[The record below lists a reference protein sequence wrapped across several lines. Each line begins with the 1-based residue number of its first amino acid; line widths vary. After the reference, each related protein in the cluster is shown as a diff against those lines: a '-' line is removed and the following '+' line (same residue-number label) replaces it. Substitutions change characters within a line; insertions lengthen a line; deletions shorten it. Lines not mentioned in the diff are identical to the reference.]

1 MATNILRP
9 RGSVFA
15 VRAAKEFNAMSFRFS
30 LLIVLTAGATAFAG
44 CENRSSQPTSPST
57 LASAQSAMAAGS
69 AQLAVKGPSQH
80 TVTLF
85 DGCDPETF
93 NAALGAGTC
102 TRSGGVRFD
111 RFLEQLAQHHSI
123 GAWHFAP
130 SNVTMKIGELL
141 VATNRGGETHTFTEV
156 DEFGG
161 GIVPALNEAIGLT
174 EVAPECTQLAGK
186 DFLAPG
192 ASSSEEE
199 EDAAVEKY
207 QCCIHP
213 WMRAEVRIRE
223 K

>member
-1 MATNILRP
+1 
-9 RGSVFA
+9 
-15 VRAAKEFNAMSFRFS
+15 MSLRFS
-30 LLIVLTAGATAFAG
+30 LLIVLSAGATAFAG
-44 CENRSSQPTSPST
+44 CENRSAQPTSPST
-57 LASAQSAMAAGS
+57 PDSAQSAVVAGPS
-69 AQLAVKGPSQH
+69 QLAVKGPSQH
-80 TVTLF
+80 VVTMF
-85 DGCDPETF
+85 DACDPETF
-93 NAALGAGTC
+93 DAALGAGTC

-111 RFLEQLAQHHSI
+111 KFLEQLAQHHSI
-123 GAWHFAP
+123 GGWHFAP
-130 SNVTMKIGELL
+130 STVSMRVGELL
-141 VATNRGGETHTFTEV
+141 VASNRGGETHTFTEV

-199 EDAAVEKY
+199 EEAAVEKY

>member
-1 MATNILRP
+1 
-9 RGSVFA
+9 
-15 VRAAKEFNAMSFRFS
+15 MSLRFS

-57 LASAQSAMAAGS
+57 PDSAQSAVVAGP

-80 TVTLF
+80 VVTMF
-85 DGCDPETF
+85 DACDPETF

-111 RFLEQLAQHHSI
+111 KFLEQLAQHHSI

-130 SNVTMKIGELL
+130 SNVSMRVGDLL
-141 VATNRGGETHTFTEV
+141 VASNRGGETHTFTEV

-161 GIVPALNEAIGLT
+161 GIVPELNEAIGLT
-174 EVAPECTQLAGK
+174 EVAPECTQLGGK

-199 EDAAVEKY
+199 EEAAVEKY

-213 WMRAEVRIRE
+213 WMRTEVRIAQ